1 MVKFVEYSS
10 LSGTF
15 NSNNPGKMKISER
28 IDSDIKAAMLARDK
42 EKLEALR
49 AIKAAILL
57 AKTDKGAADTLTE
70 ETEFKILRKL
80 ISQREEAATIYKQ
93 QNREDLWQKEVNE
106 ARYISAYLPAM
117 MDEAALAAE
126 LKAIIEEIGTV
137 SPSEFGKVMGI
148 ASKKLAGKA
157 DNKIIAAKLR
167 ELLG

>member
-1 MVKFVEYSS
+1 
-10 LSGTF
+10 
-15 NSNNPGKMKISER
+15 MKISER

-57 AKTDKGAADTLTE
+57 ARTEKGSSDAISD

-80 ISQREEAATIYKQ
+80 ISQREEAASIYKQ
-93 QNREDLWQKEVNE
+93 QNRDDLYQKEVNE
-106 ARYISAYLPAM
+106 AKYISEYLPAM
-117 MDEAALAAE
+117 MSEEQVIAE
-126 LKAIIEEIGTV
+126 LRQILSEIGPV
-137 SPSEFGKVMGI
+137 SASEFGKVMGM

-157 DNKIIAAKLR
+157 ENKIIAAKLK

>member
-1 MVKFVEYSS
+1 
-10 LSGTF
+10 
-15 NSNNPGKMKISER
+15 MKVSER
-28 IDSDIKAAMLARDK
+28 IDSDIKAAMLAREK

-57 AKTDKGAADTLTE
+57 ARTEKGGSDIITD

-93 QNREDLWQKEVNE
+93 QNRDDLYQKEVNE
-106 ARYISAYLPAM
+106 AKYISAYLPAM
-117 MDEAALAAE
+117 MDEADVVAE
-126 LKAIIEEIGTV
+126 LRKILAEVGPV
-137 SPSEFGKVMGI
+137 SQAEFGKVMGM

-157 DNKIIAAKLR
+157 ENKIIAAKLK